1 MAPCRRADYG
11 RIGASLARHLCV
23 ALALLSQPCRCSNA
37 AQNLKPPAL
46 NPLKFTP
53 ETPTPEAI
61 HLIAVGG
68 SIMHNLALALHQRGT
83 RVTGSDDEIF
93 EPARA
98 RLAAAGLLPAADGWD
113 AARITPALDAVIVGM
128 HARPDNP
135 ELLRAQALGLKIYS
149 FPEYI
154 YEASRDKQRVVIGG
168 SHGKTS
174 ITALILHVLRFH
186 NQPFDYAVGA
196 QLAGF
201 DLMVQLTNDAP
212 VIIIEGDEYLAS
224 PLDRRPKF
232 HLYQHHIGVIS
243 GISWDHI
250 NVFPTEENYR
260 EQFQI
265 FANMTPK
272 AGVLIYDRDDEQT
285 RLVAVPS
292 RPDVKYI
299 AYGPHEHVIRDGR
312 TFLLTKKEEEVPIQV
327 FGEHNLR
334 NISAAKE
341 VCKQLGIKGKDF
353 LRAVASFPGAAR
365 RLELVQQ
372 GATSVVYKDFA
383 HAPSKLKATTAALK
397 QQFPQR
403 RLVACLELHTFSSL
417 NPAFLPQYAHT
428 FDAPDVAVVYFNPQ
442 VLAHKRL
449 PPLAASA
456 VADAFQRPDL
466 RVITDS
472 AALAA
477 FLGEQAWAN
486 ANLLLMSS
494 GTFDGL
500 NMAALAQ
507 EITQA
512 V

>member
-1 MAPCRRADYG
+1 
-11 RIGASLARHLCV
+11 
-23 ALALLSQPCRCSNA
+23 
-37 AQNLKPPAL
+37 
-46 NPLKFTP
+46 
-53 ETPTPEAI
+53 
-61 HLIAVGG
+61 
-68 SIMHNLALALHQRGT
+68 MHNLALALHRQGA

-93 EPARA
+93 EPARG
-98 RLAAAGLLPAADGWD
+98 RLAAAGLLPDREGWD
-113 AARITPALDAVIVGM
+113 AARVAPGLDAVIVGM

-135 ELLRAQALGLKIYS
+135 ELLRAQELGLKVYS

-154 YEASRDKQRVVIGG
+154 HEASRDKQRIVIGG

-174 ITALILHVLRFH
+174 ITACILHVLRYH
-186 NQPFDYAVGA
+186 GRQFDYAVGA

-201 DLMVQLTNDAP
+201 DLMVQLSDAP
-212 VIIIEGDEYLAS
+212 IIIIEGDEYLSS
-224 PLDRRPKF
+224 PVDRRPKF

-250 NVFPTEENYR
+250 NVFPTEEIYR
-260 EQFQI
+260 EQFRI
-265 FANMTPK
+265 FADMTPK

-285 RLVAVPS
+285 QLIAVPTT
-292 RPDVKYI
+292 PDVTYI
-299 AYGPHEHVIRDGR
+299 GYGPHEHVIRDGR
-312 TFLLTKKEEEVPIQV
+312 TFLLNKKDEEVPIQV

-353 LRAVASFPGAAR
+353 FKAVASFPGAAR
-365 RLELVQQ
+365 RLELVRE

-383 HAPSKLKATTAALK
+383 HAPSKLRATATALK
-397 QQFPQR
+397 RQFPAR

-417 NPAFLPQYAHT
+417 NPAFLPQYAHC
-428 FDAPDVAVVYFNPQ
+428 FDAPDVAVVYFNSH
-442 VLAHKRL
+442 VLEHKRL
-449 PPLAASA
+449 PPLPAAA
-456 VADAFQRPDL
+456 VAEAFQRPDL

-472 AALAA
+472 TELAA
-477 FLGEQAWAN
+477 FLRQQEWAD

-500 NMAALAQ
+500 DLAALAA
-507 EITQA
+507 EIIG